1 MNKQKSLVDNI
12 ILMKEW
18 NYEKNGDLK
27 PENFMPNSNKKVW
40 WKCEEGHEWEAVISS
55 RTAGRNCPYCSGK
68 KRLKGFNDVFT
79 LHQSWKKY
87 WDFETNNINNINP
100 YLLGDKSHVKVN
112 WICSKC
118 GKKFARVLSHTKDIV
133 LCNECTNKNNGLN
146 KVKTIIKNKGSL
158 LDNCPEIAKEWNYE
172 KNGDLK
178 PENVSTNSNKKVWW
192 KCKEGHEWE
201 AVINSR
207 TGTSNNNCP
216 YCSNQKILKGYNDLE
231 TLYPEIAKEWN
242 AQKNKINP
250 CEVGAGSGKK
260 YWWICKQGHEYEM
273 SPLDRIYGMGC
284 SVCSS
289 ERKISVPEK
298 TVLFY
303 LKKFLSEKI
312 ESNFRSKLILNKEID
327 IFIPNKKIGIEY
339 DGIYFHKDKKR
350 DKMKDLICEQQ
361 DIKLYHI
368 AESKSENIVND
379 NYIFYDVRKE
389 TNLEWAINILLNIIL
404 NTKCNYDINI
414 KRDRIKIYNLIDF
427 YEKEQSLL
435 NNYPEIAKEWNY
447 EKNGKLK
454 PEFVPYGSEKKVWWK
469 CKEGHE
475 YEAIIYSRTKT
486 TGGGCPYCAG
496 QKVLSGYND
505 LKTLYPEIAKEW
517 NYEKNGDLKPDN
529 ITIGSNKKVWWICSK
544 GHEWQIQVHQRTLYQ
559 HNCPYCAGQKAIV
572 GKNDLLT
579 KNPKLA
585 AEWNYEKNG
594 DLKPENFMPNS
605 HKKIWWICEKNHE
618 WEASIDDRNTGN
630 GCPYCSNSKLL
641 EGYNDLLTKNPK
653 LAAEWNYEK
662 NGDLKPNNFFPNS
675 HRKVWWIC
683 SKGHEYEAY
692 IIDKN
697 NGSGCPICSNKIIVK
712 GINDLATL
720 NPDIVQFWNYDKN
733 CKLTPN
739 NVGSGSGKKVWWKC
753 PSCNYEWQL
762 RIVDMVNKKYKC
774 IRCKIEN

>member
-404 NTKCNYDINI
+404 NTKCN
-414 KRDRIKIYNLIDF
+414 
-427 YEKEQSLL
+427 
-435 NNYPEIAKEWNY
+435 
-447 EKNGKLK
+447 
-454 PEFVPYGSEKKVWWK
+454 
-469 CKEGHE
+469 
-475 YEAIIYSRTKT
+475 
-486 TGGGCPYCAG
+486 
-496 QKVLSGYND
+496 
-505 LKTLYPEIAKEW
+505 
-517 NYEKNGDLKPDN
+517 
-529 ITIGSNKKVWWICSK
+529 
-544 GHEWQIQVHQRTLYQ
+544 
-559 HNCPYCAGQKAIV
+559 
-572 GKNDLLT
+572 
-579 KNPKLA
+579 
-585 AEWNYEKNG
+585 
-594 DLKPENFMPNS
+594 
-605 HKKIWWICEKNHE
+605 
-618 WEASIDDRNTGN
+618 
-630 GCPYCSNSKLL
+630 
-641 EGYNDLLTKNPK
+641 
-653 LAAEWNYEK
+653 
-662 NGDLKPNNFFPNS
+662 
-675 HRKVWWIC
+675 
-683 SKGHEYEAY
+683 
-692 IIDKN
+692 
-697 NGSGCPICSNKIIVK
+697 
-712 GINDLATL
+712 
-720 NPDIVQFWNYDKN
+720 
-733 CKLTPN
+733 
-739 NVGSGSGKKVWWKC
+739 
-753 PSCNYEWQL
+753 
-762 RIVDMVNKKYKC
+762 
-774 IRCKIEN
+774 